1 MLAKIDSLLR
11 SENEFWVRDEL
22 DWKIVYINFDES
34 KFLDNNFEQPTPKNF
49 TINDENIETLYNYKL
64 RDNLTV
70 SKAKEINS
78 SIEKIKKE
86 VKKYRDLGYKTLEEC
101 DCEKEN
107 SETQKIELIKIKQGD
122 LKEAEPCILYKKSE

>member
-78 SIEKIKKE
+78 SIEKIKK
-86 VKKYRDLGYKTLEEC
+86 KLK
-101 DCEKEN
+101 N
-107 SETQKIELIKIKQGD
+107 IEI
-122 LKEAEPCILYKKSE
+122 